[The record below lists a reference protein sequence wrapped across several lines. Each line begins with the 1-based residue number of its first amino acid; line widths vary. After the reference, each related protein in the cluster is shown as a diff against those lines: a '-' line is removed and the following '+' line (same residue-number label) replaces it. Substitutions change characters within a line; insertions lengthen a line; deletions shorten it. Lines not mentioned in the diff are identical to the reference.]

1 MFDMSCWMI
10 FAPILRDRN
19 LNITIKQPVGK
30 LGNIYAPF
38 FIESDIKKN

>member
-1 MFDMSCWMI
+1 MAGGGPTAAI
-10 FAPILRDRN
+10 RDRSSAD